1 MHSYHTQLQNSPQP
15 TDIKP
20 RPQHLSSSS
29 ALSSPSLIL
38 RSTER
43 SKFPSRCEV
52 YKALFFLHDN
62 LVQNSPTEQGRKHL
76 PKHVSMITDAKNE
89 THMGSAGKPQAAREH
104 SRETSGSPGAQAKEN
119 TGGRQGGPA
128 GTRVL
133 PSSRSSRVCL
143 GSRCPEHL
151 PTNCPPRTRAAGP
164 SQGGRGGAGRLGGN
178 TQAVDSTFPKQ
189 SVGQVSEQRRKRFV
203 CLQ

>member
-89 THMGSAGKPQAAREH
+89 THMGSAGKPQAAWEH
-104 SRETSGSPGAQAKEN
+104 SRETSGSPGAQQGN
-119 TGGRQGGPA
+119 LRQPGSTGQ
-128 GTRVL
+128 
-133 PSSRSSRVCL
+133 S
-143 GSRCPEHL
+143 EH
-151 PTNCPPRTRAAGP
+151 RRK
-164 SQGGRGGAGRLGGN
+164 AGRPSRHKGL
-178 TQAVDSTFPKQ
+178 TKFQK
-189 SVGQVSEQRRKRFV
+189 
-203 CLQ
+203 L

>member
-43 SKFPSRCEV
+43 SKFPSRCDV

-76 PKHVSMITDAKNE
+76 PNHVSMITDAKNE
-89 THMGSAGKPQAAREH
+89 THMGTAGKPQAAREH
-104 SRETSGSPGAQAKEN
+104 RPKRTQEEGREAQQAQGSYQVPEALVFAWVLAAQNICRQTVHLAHVQPDPVKEVEEE
-119 TGGRQGGPA
+119 RA
-128 GTRVL
+128 GWEETHKQWIPL
-133 PSSRSSRVCL
+133 SRSRV
-143 GSRCPEHL
+143 
-151 PTNCPPRTRAAGP
+151 
-164 SQGGRGGAGRLGGN
+164 
-178 TQAVDSTFPKQ
+178 
-189 SVGQVSEQRRKRFV
+189 
-203 CLQ
+203 